1 MTQYIPSTKAVSTPL
16 TLMMT
21 RSGMRI
27 CLFSL
32 TPPFFQILS
41 LAGWDF
47 FLHPQVSFGKNPG
60 AWERRSQAKSSFA
73 DNFFIF
79 AAKLRQNPSSR
90 TIFQF
95 SRPKITLRRTNFS
108 LLKYRLPATSG
119 VFPHLPQVRLPV
131 KGNSVQLV
139 TFIKRRAAVWQ

>member
-41 LAGWDF
+41 LACWDF

-79 AAKLRQNPSSR
+79 AAKLHQ
-90 TIFQF
+90 IA
-95 SRPKITLRRTNFS
+95 PKSFFPDNFS
-108 LLKYRLPATSG
+108 ILGSRGQKLHSHGQILHFWSIDSWLLLGFFHTCKKPTW
-119 VFPHLPQVRLPV
+119 
-131 KGNSVQLV
+131 KNSSHK
-139 TFIKRRAAVWQ
+139 FCFGF